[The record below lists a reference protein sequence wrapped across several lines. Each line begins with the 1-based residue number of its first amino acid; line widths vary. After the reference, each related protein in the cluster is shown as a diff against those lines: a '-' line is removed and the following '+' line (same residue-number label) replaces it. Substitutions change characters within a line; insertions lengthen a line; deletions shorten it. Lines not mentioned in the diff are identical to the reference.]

1 MAVER
6 LPKLNFSIP
15 FAMTSALPLDA
26 NSYFESLEAAMT
38 AAESAEQAGSSATQ
52 YYFGQNIIVVEDN
65 EATLYIIQPDKT
77 LKPVGSGAA
86 ADVEVDGKS
95 ITSSA
100 GILALKGFSS
110 ALVNQQVRVGENG
123 DLEWFTPDDSAVENL
138 QTEVEQLQTAV
149 DGINTEL
156 VNKADTNDVYTKT
169 ETDAKIEAAISGIY
183 TPVGSSDFANLPTP
197 GADNLG
203 NVIIVND
210 GFTTDDKFVTSGQE
224 YPAGTN
230 VVVVKTGSDLDTYKY
245 EILSTSV
252 DLTDYLTKTD
262 ASATYLTKAEAENKV
277 DKKTGYS
284 LVQDTLITKLNN
296 LADIKSVSNEF
307 SLGEEGELNLV
318 SVPQNKVTGLVDDLN
333 SKVDKVAGKG
343 LSANDF
349 TNDLKTKLDGI
360 EAGAQIN
367 VLESVKLNGQ
377 ALPVSEKAVDI
388 PIASSTVLGIVKG
401 TNVENGVGING
412 DGTMVINKLNVNKL
426 VQTEGDELILNG
438 GNSN

>member
-110 ALVNQQVRVGENG
+110 ALTNQQVRVGENG
-123 DLEWFTPDDSAVENL
+123 ELEWFTPDNSAVEDL
-138 QTEVEQLQTAV
+138 QTEVGQLQTAV

-156 VNKADTNDVYTKT
+156 ANKADTNDVYTKT
-169 ETDAKIEAAISGIY
+169 ETDAKIDAAISGVY
-183 TPVGSSDFANLPTP
+183 TPTGSSDFANLPTP

-203 NVIIVND
+203 DVIIVND
-210 GFTTDDKFVTSGQE
+210 GFTTDDKFVTPGQE

-230 VVVVKTGSDLDTYKY
+230 VVVVKTGSNPDTYKY
-245 EILSTSV
+245 EILSTAV
-252 DLTDYLTKTD
+252 DLTDYLTKTE
-262 ASATYLTKAEAENKV
+262 ASTTYLTKAEAENKV

-284 LVQDTLITKLNN
+284 LIQDTLITKLNG

-307 SLGEEGELNLV
+307 TLSEEGQLNLTSV
-318 SVPQNKVTGLVDDLN
+318 SQDKVTGLTTALD
-333 SKVDKVAGKG
+333 SKVDKVEGKG
-343 LSANDF
+343 LSTNDF
-349 TNDLKTKLDGI
+349 TNELKTKLDGI
-360 EAGAQIN
+360 QAGAQTN
-367 VLESVKLNGQ
+367 VLESVKLNGR
-377 ALPVSEKAVDI
+377 ALPISEKAVDI
-388 PIASSTVLGIVKG
+388 PVASSTVLGIVKG
-401 TNVENGVGING
+401 TDAENGVVVNG
-412 DGTMVINKLNVNKL
+412 DGTMVINKLNVNQL

>member
-110 ALVNQQVRVGENG
+110 ALTNQQVRVGENG
-123 DLEWFTPDDSAVENL
+123 ELEWFTPDNSAVEDL
-138 QTEVEQLQTAV
+138 QTEVGQLQTAV

-156 VNKADTNDVYTKT
+156 ANKADTNDVYTKT
-169 ETDAKIEAAISGIY
+169 ETDAKIDAAISGVY
-183 TPVGSSDFANLPTP
+183 TPTGSSDFANLPTP
-197 GADNLG
+197 GANNLG
-203 NVIIVND
+203 DVIIVND
-210 GFTTDDKFVTSGQE
+210 GFTTDDKFVTPGQE

-230 VVVVKTGSDLDTYKY
+230 VVVVKTGSNPDTYKY
-245 EILSTSV
+245 EILSTAV
-252 DLTDYLTKTD
+252 DLTDYLTKTE
-262 ASATYLTKAEAENKV
+262 ASTTYLTKAEAENKV

-284 LVQDTLITKLNN
+284 LIQDTLITKLNG

-307 SLGEEGELNLV
+307 TLSEEGQLNLTSV
-318 SVPQNKVTGLVDDLN
+318 SQDKVTDLTTALD
-333 SKVDKVAGKG
+333 SKVDKVEGKG
-343 LSANDF
+343 LSTNDF
-349 TNDLKTKLDGI
+349 TNELKTKLDGI
-360 EAGAQIN
+360 QAEAQTN

-377 ALPVSEKAVDI
+377 ALPISEKAVDI
-388 PIASSTVLGIVKG
+388 SVASFTVLGIVKG
-401 TNVENGVGING
+401 TDAENGVVVND
-412 DGTMVINKLNVNKL
+412 DGTMVINKLNVNQL

>member
-110 ALVNQQVRVGENG
+110 ALTNQQVRVGENG
-123 DLEWFTPDDSAVENL
+123 ELEWFTPDNSAVEDL
-138 QTEVEQLQTAV
+138 QTEVGQLQTAV

-156 VNKADTNDVYTKT
+156 ANKADTNDVY
-169 ETDAKIEAAISGIY
+169 AKIDAAISGVY
-183 TPVGSSDFANLPTP
+183 TPTGSSDFANLPTP
-197 GADNLG
+197 GANNLG
-203 NVIIVND
+203 DVIIVND
-210 GFTTDDKFVTSGQE
+210 GFTTDDKFVTPGQE

-230 VVVVKTGSDLDTYKY
+230 VVVVKTGSNPDTYKY
-245 EILSTSV
+245 ETLSTAV
-252 DLTDYLTKTD
+252 DLTDYLTKTE
-262 ASATYLTKAEAENKV
+262 ASTTYLTKAEAENKV

-284 LVQDTLITKLNN
+284 LIQDTLITKLNG

-307 SLGEEGELNLV
+307 TLSEEGQLNLTSV
-318 SVPQNKVTGLVDDLN
+318 SQDKVTGLTTALD
-333 SKVDKVAGKG
+333 SKVDKVEGKG
-343 LSANDF
+343 LSTNDF
-349 TNDLKTKLDGI
+349 TNELKTKLDGI
-360 EAGAQIN
+360 QAGAQTN

-377 ALPVSEKAVDI
+377 ALPISEKAVDI
-388 PIASSTVLGIVKG
+388 PVASSTVLGIVKG
-401 TNVENGVGING
+401 TDAENGVVVNG
-412 DGTMVINKLNVNKL
+412 DGTMVINKLNVNQL

>member
-38 AAESAEQAGSSATQ
+38 AAKSAEQAGSSATQ

-110 ALVNQQVRVGENG
+110 ALTNQQVRVGENG
-123 DLEWFTPDDSAVENL
+123 ELEWFTPDNSAVEDL
-138 QTEVEQLQTAV
+138 QTEVGQLQTAV

-156 VNKADTNDVYTKT
+156 ANKADTNDVYTKT
-169 ETDAKIEAAISGIY
+169 ETDAKIDAAISGVY
-183 TPVGSSDFANLPTP
+183 TPTGSSDFANLPTP

-203 NVIIVND
+203 DVIIVND
-210 GFTTDDKFVTSGQE
+210 GFTTDDKFVTPGQE

-230 VVVVKTGSDLDTYKY
+230 VVVVKTGSNPDTYKY
-245 EILSTSV
+245 EILSTAV
-252 DLTDYLTKTD
+252 DLTDYLTKTE
-262 ASATYLTKAEAENKV
+262 ASTTYLTKAEAENKV

-284 LVQDTLITKLNN
+284 LIQDTLITKLNG

-307 SLGEEGELNLV
+307 TLSEKGQLNLTSV
-318 SVPQNKVTGLVDDLN
+318 SQDKVTDLTTALN
-333 SKVDKVAGKG
+333 SKVDKVEGKG
-343 LSANDF
+343 LSTNDF
-349 TNDLKTKLDGI
+349 TNELKTKLDGI
-360 EAGAQIN
+360 QAEAQTN

-377 ALPVSEKAVDI
+377 ALPISKKAVDI
-388 PIASSTVLGIVKG
+388 PVASFTVLGIVKG
-401 TNVENGVGING
+401 TDAENGVVVND
-412 DGTMVINKLNVNKL
+412 DGTMVINKLNVNQL

>member
-100 GILALKGFSS
+100 GILTLKGFSS
-110 ALVNQQVRVGENG
+110 ALTNQQVRVGENRE
-123 DLEWFTPDDSAVENL
+123 LEWFTPDNSAVEDL
-138 QTEVEQLQTAV
+138 QTEVGQLQTAV

-156 VNKADTNDVYTKT
+156 ANKADTNDVYTKT
-169 ETDAKIEAAISGIY
+169 ETDAKIDAAISGVY
-183 TPVGSSDFANLPTP
+183 TPTGSSDFANLPTP
-197 GADNLG
+197 GANNLG
-203 NVIIVND
+203 DVIIVND
-210 GFTTDDKFVTSGQE
+210 GFTTDDKFVTPGQE

-230 VVVVKTGSDLDTYKY
+230 VVVVKTGSNPDTYKY
-245 EILSTSV
+245 EILSTAV
-252 DLTDYLTKTD
+252 DLTDYLTKTE
-262 ASATYLTKAEAENKV
+262 ASTTYLTKAEAENKV

-284 LVQDTLITKLNN
+284 LIQDTLITKLNG

-307 SLGEEGELNLV
+307 TLSEEGQLNLTSV
-318 SVPQNKVTGLVDDLN
+318 SQDKVTDLTTALD
-333 SKVDKVAGKG
+333 SKVDKVEGKG
-343 LSANDF
+343 LSTNDF
-349 TNDLKTKLDGI
+349 TNELKTKLDGI
-360 EAGAQIN
+360 QAEAQTN

-377 ALPVSEKAVDI
+377 ALPISEKAVDI
-388 PIASSTVLGIVKG
+388 PVASSTVLGIVKG
-401 TNVENGVGING
+401 TDAENGVVVND
-412 DGTMVINKLNVNKL
+412 DGTMVINKLNVNQL

>member
-110 ALVNQQVRVGENG
+110 ALTNQQVRVGENG
-123 DLEWFTPDDSAVENL
+123 ELEWFTPDNSAI
-138 QTEVEQLQTAV
+138 

-156 VNKADTNDVYTKT
+156 ANKADINDVYTKI
-169 ETDAKIEAAISGIY
+169 ETDAKIDAAISGVY
-183 TPVGSSDFANLPTP
+183 TPTGSSDFANLPTP
-197 GADNLG
+197 GANNLG
-203 NVIIVND
+203 DVIIVND
-210 GFTTDDKFVTSGQE
+210 GFTTDDKFVTPGQE

-230 VVVVKTGSDLDTYKY
+230 VVVVKTGSNPDTYKY
-245 EILSTSV
+245 EILSTAV
-252 DLTDYLTKTD
+252 DLTDYLTKTE
-262 ASATYLTKAEAENKV
+262 ASTTYLTKAEAENKV

-284 LVQDTLITKLNN
+284 LIQDTLITKLNG

-307 SLGEEGELNLV
+307 TLSEEGQLNLTSV
-318 SVPQNKVTGLVDDLN
+318 SQDKVTGLTTALD
-333 SKVDKVAGKG
+333 SKVDKVEGKG
-343 LSANDF
+343 LSTNDF
-349 TNDLKTKLDGI
+349 TNELKTKLDGI
-360 EAGAQIN
+360 QAGAQTN

-377 ALPVSEKAVDI
+377 ALPISEKAVDI
-388 PIASSTVLGIVKG
+388 PVASSTVLGIVKG
-401 TNVENGVGING
+401 TDAENGVVVNG
-412 DGTMVINKLNVNKL
+412 DGTMVINKLNVNQL

>member
-110 ALVNQQVRVGENG
+110 ALTNQQVRVGENG
-123 DLEWFTPDDSAVENL
+123 ELEWFTPDNSAVEDL
-138 QTEVEQLQTAV
+138 QTEVGQLQTAV

-156 VNKADTNDVYTKT
+156 ANKADTNDVYTKT
-169 ETDAKIEAAISGIY
+169 ETDAKIDAAISGVY
-183 TPVGSSDFANLPTP
+183 TPTGSSDFANLPTP

-203 NVIIVND
+203 DVIIVND
-210 GFTTDDKFVTSGQE
+210 GFTTDDKFVTPGQE

-230 VVVVKTGSDLDTYKY
+230 VVVVKTGSNPDTYKY
-245 EILSTSV
+245 EILSTAV
-252 DLTDYLTKTD
+252 DLTDYLTKTE
-262 ASATYLTKAEAENKV
+262 ASTTYLTKAEAENKV

-284 LVQDTLITKLNN
+284 LIQDTLITKLNG

-307 SLGEEGELNLV
+307 TLSEEGQLNLTSV
-318 SVPQNKVTGLVDDLN
+318 SQDKVTDLTTALDR
-333 SKVDKVAGKG
+333 KVDKVEGKG
-343 LSANDF
+343 LSTSDF
-349 TNDLKTKLDGI
+349 TKKKKTKLDGI
-360 EAGAQIN
+360 QAGAQTN

-377 ALPVSEKAVDI
+377 ALPISEKAVDI
-388 PIASSTVLGIVKG
+388 PVASSTVLGIVKG
-401 TNVENGVGING
+401 TDAENGVVVND
-412 DGTMVINKLNVNKL
+412 DGTMVINKLNVNQL

>member
-110 ALVNQQVRVGENG
+110 ALTNQQVRVGENG
-123 DLEWFTPDDSAVENL
+123 ELEWFTPDNSAVEDL
-138 QTEVEQLQTAV
+138 QTEVGQLQTAV

-156 VNKADTNDVYTKT
+156 ANKADTNDVYTKT
-169 ETDAKIEAAISGIY
+169 ETDAKIDAAISGVY
-183 TPVGSSDFANLPTP
+183 TPTGSSDFANLPTP

-203 NVIIVND
+203 DVIIVND
-210 GFTTDDKFVTSGQE
+210 GFTTDDKFVTPGQE
-224 YPAGTN
+224 HPAGTN
-230 VVVVKTGSDLDTYKY
+230 VVVVKTGSNPDTYKY
-245 EILSTSV
+245 EILSTAV
-252 DLTDYLTKTD
+252 DLTDYLTKTE
-262 ASATYLTKAEAENKV
+262 ASTTYLTKAEAENKV

-284 LVQDTLITKLNN
+284 LIQDTLITKLNG

-307 SLGEEGELNLV
+307 TLSEEGQLNLTSV
-318 SVPQNKVTGLVDDLN
+318 SQDKVTGLTTALD
-333 SKVDKVAGKG
+333 SKVDKVEGKG
-343 LSANDF
+343 LSTNDF
-349 TNDLKTKLDGI
+349 TNELKTKLDGI
-360 EAGAQIN
+360 QAGAQTN

-377 ALPVSEKAVDI
+377 ALPISEKAVDI
-388 PIASSTVLGIVKG
+388 PVASSTVLGIVKG
-401 TNVENGVGING
+401 TDAENGVVVNG
-412 DGTMVINKLNVNKL
+412 DGTMVINKLNVNQL

>member
-110 ALVNQQVRVGENG
+110 ALTNQQVRVGENG
-123 DLEWFTPDDSAVENL
+123 ELEWFTPDNSAVEDL
-138 QTEVEQLQTAV
+138 QTEVGQLQTAV

-156 VNKADTNDVYTKT
+156 ANKADTNDVYTKT
-169 ETDAKIEAAISGIY
+169 ETDAKIDAAISGVY
-183 TPVGSSDFANLPTP
+183 TPTGSSDFANLPTP

-203 NVIIVND
+203 DVIIVND
-210 GFTTDDKFVTSGQE
+210 GFTTDDKFVTPGQE

-230 VVVVKTGSDLDTYKY
+230 VVVVKTGSNPDTYKY
-245 EILSTSV
+245 EILSTAV
-252 DLTDYLTKTD
+252 DLTDYLTKTE
-262 ASATYLTKAEAENKV
+262 ASTTYLTKAEAENKV

-284 LVQDTLITKLNN
+284 LIQDTLITKLNG

-307 SLGEEGELNLV
+307 TLSEEGQLNLTV
-318 SVPQNKVTGLVDDLN
+318 SQDKVTGLTTALD
-333 SKVDKVAGKG
+333 SKVDKVEGKG
-343 LSANDF
+343 LSTNDF
-349 TNDLKTKLDGI
+349 TNELKTKLDGI
-360 EAGAQIN
+360 QAGAQTN

-377 ALPVSEKAVDI
+377 ALPISEKAVDI
-388 PIASSTVLGIVKG
+388 PVASSTVLGIVKG
-401 TNVENGVGING
+401 TDAENGVVVNG
-412 DGTMVINKLNVNKL
+412 DGTMVINKLNVNQL

>member
-65 EATLYIIQPDKT
+65 KATLYIIQPDKT
-77 LKPVGSGAA
+77 LKSVGSGAA

-110 ALVNQQVRVGENG
+110 ALTNQQVRVGENG
-123 DLEWFTPDDSAVENL
+123 ELEWFTPDNSAVEDL
-138 QTEVEQLQTAV
+138 QTEVGQLQTAV

-156 VNKADTNDVYTKT
+156 ANKADTNDVYTKT
-169 ETDAKIEAAISGIY
+169 ETDAKIDAAISGVY
-183 TPVGSSDFANLPTP
+183 TPTGSSDFANLPTP
-197 GADNLG
+197 GANNLG
-203 NVIIVND
+203 DVIIVNN
-210 GFTTDDKFVTSGQE
+210 GFTTDDKFVTPGQE

-230 VVVVKTGSDLDTYKY
+230 VVVVKTGSNPDTYKY
-245 EILSTSV
+245 EILSTAV
-252 DLTDYLTKTD
+252 DLTDYLTKTE
-262 ASATYLTKAEAENKV
+262 ASTTYLTKAEAENKV

-284 LVQDTLITKLNN
+284 LIQDTLITKLNG

-307 SLGEEGELNLV
+307 TLSEEGQLNLTSV
-318 SVPQNKVTGLVDDLN
+318 SQDKVTGLTTALD
-333 SKVDKVAGKG
+333 SKVDKVEGKG
-343 LSANDF
+343 LSTNDF
-349 TNDLKTKLDGI
+349 TNELKTKLDGI
-360 EAGAQIN
+360 QAGAQTN

-377 ALPVSEKAVDI
+377 ALLISKKAVDI

-401 TNVENGVGING
+401 TDAENGVVVNG
-412 DGTMVINKLNVNKL
+412 DGTMVINKLNVNQL
-426 VQTEGDELILNG
+426 VQTKGDELILNG

>member
-110 ALVNQQVRVGENG
+110 ALTNQQVRVGENG
-123 DLEWFTPDDSAVENL
+123 ELEWFTPDNSAVEDL
-138 QTEVEQLQTAV
+138 QTEVGQLQTAV

-156 VNKADTNDVYTKT
+156 ANKADTNDVYTKT
-169 ETDAKIEAAISGIY
+169 ETDAKIDAAISGVY
-183 TPVGSSDFANLPTP
+183 TPTGSSDFANLPTP

-203 NVIIVND
+203 DVIIVND
-210 GFTTDDKFVTSGQE
+210 GFTTDDKFVTPGQE

-230 VVVVKTGSDLDTYKY
+230 VVVVKTGSNPDTYKY
-245 EILSTSV
+245 EILSTAV
-252 DLTDYLTKTD
+252 DLTDYLTKTE
-262 ASATYLTKAEAENKV
+262 ASTTYLTKAEAENKV

-284 LVQDTLITKLNN
+284 LIQDTVITKLNG
-296 LADIKSVSNEF
+296 LADIKS
-307 SLGEEGELNLV
+307 
-318 SVPQNKVTGLVDDLN
+318 
-333 SKVDKVAGKG
+333 DKVEGKG
-343 LSANDF
+343 LSTNDF
-349 TNDLKTKLDGI
+349 TNELKTKLDGI
-360 EAGAQIN
+360 QAGAQTN

-377 ALPVSEKAVDI
+377 ALPISEKAVDI
-388 PIASSTVLGIVKG
+388 PVASSTVLGIVKG
-401 TNVENGVGING
+401 TDAENGVVVNG
-412 DGTMVINKLNVNKL
+412 DGTMVINKLNVNQL

>member
-65 EATLYIIQPDKT
+65 KATLYIIQPDKT

-110 ALVNQQVRVGENG
+110 ALTNQQVRVGENG
-123 DLEWFTPDDSAVENL
+123 ELEWFTPDNSAVEDL
-138 QTEVEQLQTAV
+138 QT
-149 DGINTEL
+149 
-156 VNKADTNDVYTKT
+156 
-169 ETDAKIEAAISGIY
+169 
-183 TPVGSSDFANLPTP
+183 
-197 GADNLG
+197 
-203 NVIIVND
+203 
-210 GFTTDDKFVTSGQE
+210 
-224 YPAGTN
+224 
-230 VVVVKTGSDLDTYKY
+230 DLD
-245 EILSTSV
+245 
-252 DLTDYLTKTD
+252 
-262 ASATYLTKAEAENKV
+262 
-277 DKKTGYS
+277 
-284 LVQDTLITKLNN
+284 
-296 LADIKSVSNEF
+296 
-307 SLGEEGELNLV
+307 
-318 SVPQNKVTGLVDDLN
+318 
-333 SKVDKVAGKG
+333 SKVDKVEGKG
-343 LSANDF
+343 LSTNDF
-349 TNDLKTKLDGI
+349 TNELKTKLDGI
-360 EAGAQIN
+360 QAGAQTN

-377 ALPVSEKAVDI
+377 ALPISEKAVDI
-388 PIASSTVLGIVKG
+388 PVASSTVLGIVKG
-401 TNVENGVGING
+401 TDAENGVVVNG
-412 DGTMVINKLNVNKL
+412 DGTMVINKLNVNQL

>member
-38 AAESAEQAGSSATQ
+38 AAENAGQAGSSATQ
-52 YYFGQNIIVVEDN
+52 YYFGQNIIVVEN
-65 EATLYIIQPDKT
+65 NKATLYIIQPDKT

-110 ALVNQQVRVGENG
+110 ALTNQQVRVGENG
-123 DLEWFTPDDSAVENL
+123 ELEWFTPDNSAVEDL
-138 QTEVEQLQTAV
+138 QTEVGQLQTAV

-156 VNKADTNDVYTKT
+156 ANKADTNDVYTKI
-169 ETDAKIEAAISGIY
+169 ETDA
-183 TPVGSSDFANLPTP
+183 N
-197 GADNLG
+197 
-203 NVIIVND
+203 
-210 GFTTDDKFVTSGQE
+210 
-224 YPAGTN
+224 
-230 VVVVKTGSDLDTYKY
+230 
-245 EILSTSV
+245 
-252 DLTDYLTKTD
+252 YLTKTE
-262 ASATYLTKAEAENKV
+262 ASTTYLTKAEAENKV

-284 LVQDTLITKLNN
+284 LIQDTLITKLNG

-307 SLGEEGELNLV
+307 TLSEKGQLNLTSV
-318 SVPQNKVTGLVDDLN
+318 SQDKVTDLTTALD
-333 SKVDKVAGKG
+333 SKVDKVEGKG
-343 LSANDF
+343 LSTNDF
-349 TNDLKTKLDGI
+349 TNELKTKLDGI
-360 EAGAQIN
+360 QAEAQTN

-377 ALPVSEKAVDI
+377 ALPISEKAVDI
-388 PIASSTVLGIVKG
+388 PVASFTVLGIVKG
-401 TNVENGVGING
+401 TDAENGVVVND
-412 DGTMVINKLNVNKL
+412 DGTMVINKLNVNQL
-426 VQTEGDELILNG
+426 VQTEGNELILNG

>member
-110 ALVNQQVRVGENG
+110 ALTNQQVRVGENG
-123 DLEWFTPDDSAVENL
+123 ELEWFTPDNSAVEDL
-138 QTEVEQLQTAV
+138 QTEVGQLQTAV

-156 VNKADTNDVYTKT
+156 ANKADTNDVYTKI
-169 ETDAKIEAAISGIY
+169 ETDAKIDAAISGVY
-183 TPVGSSDFANLPTP
+183 TPTGSSDFANLPTP
-197 GADNLG
+197 GANNLG
-203 NVIIVND
+203 DVIIVND
-210 GFTTDDKFVTSGQE
+210 GFTTDDKFVTPGQE

-230 VVVVKTGSDLDTYKY
+230 VVVVKTGSNPDTYKY
-245 EILSTSV
+245 EILSTAV
-252 DLTDYLTKTD
+252 DLTDYLTKTE
-262 ASATYLTKAEAENKV
+262 ASTTYLT
-277 DKKTGYS
+277 
-284 LVQDTLITKLNN
+284 
-296 LADIKSVSNEF
+296 
-307 SLGEEGELNLV
+307 
-318 SVPQNKVTGLVDDLN
+318 
-333 SKVDKVAGKG
+333 
-343 LSANDF
+343 
-349 TNDLKTKLDGI
+349 
-360 EAGAQIN
+360 
-367 VLESVKLNGQ
+367 
-377 ALPVSEKAVDI
+377 
-388 PIASSTVLGIVKG
+388 
-401 TNVENGVGING
+401 
-412 DGTMVINKLNVNKL
+412 
-426 VQTEGDELILNG
+426 
-438 GNSN
+438 

>member
-110 ALVNQQVRVGENG
+110 ALTNQQVRVGENG
-123 DLEWFTPDDSAVENL
+123 ELEWFTPDNSAVEDL
-138 QTEVEQLQTAV
+138 QTEVGQLQTAV

-156 VNKADTNDVYTKT
+156 ANKADTNDVYTKI
-169 ETDAKIEAAISGIY
+169 ETDAKIDAAISGVY
-183 TPVGSSDFANLPTP
+183 TPTGSSDFANLPTP
-197 GADNLG
+197 GANNLG
-203 NVIIVND
+203 DVIIVND
-210 GFTTDDKFVTSGQE
+210 GFTTDDKFVTPGQE

-230 VVVVKTGSDLDTYKY
+230 VVVVKTGSNPDTYKY
-245 EILSTSV
+245 EILSTAV
-252 DLTDYLTKTD
+252 DLTDYLTKTE
-262 ASATYLTKAEAENKV
+262 ASTTYLTKAEAENKV

-284 LVQDTLITKLNN
+284 LIQDTLITKLNG

-307 SLGEEGELNLV
+307 TLSEEGQLNLTSV
-318 SVPQNKVTGLVDDLN
+318 SQDKVTGLTTALD
-333 SKVDKVAGKG
+333 SKVDKVEGKG
-343 LSANDF
+343 LSTNDF
-349 TNDLKTKLDGI
+349 TNELKTKLDGI
-360 EAGAQIN
+360 QAEAQTN

-377 ALPVSEKAVDI
+377 ALPISEKAVDI
-388 PIASSTVLGIVKG
+388 PVASFTVLGIVKG
-401 TNVENGVGING
+401 TDAENSVVVND
-412 DGTMVINKLNVNKL
+412 DGTMVINKLNVNQL

>member
-110 ALVNQQVRVGENG
+110 ALTNQQVRVGENG
-123 DLEWFTPDDSAVENL
+123 ELEWFTPDNSAVEDL
-138 QTEVEQLQTAV
+138 QTEVGQLQTAV
-149 DGINTEL
+149 DEINTEL
-156 VNKADTNDVYTKT
+156 ANKADTNDVYTKT
-169 ETDAKIEAAISGIY
+169 ETDAKIDAAISGVY
-183 TPVGSSDFANLPTP
+183 TPTGSSDFANLPTP
-197 GADNLG
+197 GA
-203 NVIIVND
+203 
-210 GFTTDDKFVTSGQE
+210 
-224 YPAGTN
+224 
-230 VVVVKTGSDLDTYKY
+230 YKY
-245 EILSTSV
+245 EILSTAV
-252 DLTDYLTKTD
+252 DLTDYLTKTE
-262 ASATYLTKAEAENKV
+262 ASTTYLTKAEAENKV

-284 LVQDTLITKLNN
+284 LIQDTLITKLNG

-307 SLGEEGELNLV
+307 TLSEKGQLNLTSV
-318 SVPQNKVTGLVDDLN
+318 SQDKVTDLTTALD
-333 SKVDKVAGKG
+333 SKVDKVEGKG
-343 LSANDF
+343 LSTNDF
-349 TNDLKTKLDGI
+349 TNELKTKLDGI
-360 EAGAQIN
+360 QAEAQTN

-377 ALPVSEKAVDI
+377 ALPISEKAVDI
-388 PIASSTVLGIVKG
+388 PVASFTVLGIVKG
-401 TNVENGVGING
+401 TDAENGVVVND
-412 DGTMVINKLNVNKL
+412 DGTMVINKLNVNQL

>member
-230 VVVVKTGSDLDTYKY
+230 VVVVKTGSDPDTYKY

-262 ASATYLTKAEAENKV
+262 ASATYLTKAEAE
-277 DKKTGYS
+277 
-284 LVQDTLITKLNN
+284 
-296 LADIKSVSNEF
+296 
-307 SLGEEGELNLV
+307 
-318 SVPQNKVTGLVDDLN
+318 NKVTGLVDDLN

>member
-1 MAVER
+1 MVVER

-26 NSYFESLEAAMT
+26 NSYFESLEDAMT

-110 ALVNQQVRVGENG
+110 ALTNQQVRVGENG
-123 DLEWFTPDDSAVENL
+123 ELEWFTPDNSAVEDL
-138 QTEVEQLQTAV
+138 QTEVGQLQTAV

-156 VNKADTNDVYTKT
+156 ANKADTNDVYTKI
-169 ETDAKIEAAISGIY
+169 ETDAKIDAAISGVY
-183 TPVGSSDFANLPTP
+183 TPTGSSDFANLPTP
-197 GADNLG
+197 EANNLG
-203 NVIIVND
+203 DVIIVND
-210 GFTTDDKFVTSGQE
+210 GFTTDDKFVTPGQE

-230 VVVVKTGSDLDTYKY
+230 VVVVKTGSNPDTYKY
-245 EILSTSV
+245 EILSTAV
-252 DLTDYLTKTD
+252 DLIDYLTKTE
-262 ASATYLTKAEAENKV
+262 ASTTYLTKAEAENKV

-284 LVQDTLITKLNN
+284 LIQDTLITKLNG

-307 SLGEEGELNLV
+307 TLSEEGQLNLTSV
-318 SVPQNKVTGLVDDLN
+318 SQDKVTGLTTALD
-333 SKVDKVAGKG
+333 SKVDKVEGKG
-343 LSANDF
+343 LSTNDF
-349 TNDLKTKLDGI
+349 TNELKTKLDGI
-360 EAGAQIN
+360 QAGAQTN

-377 ALPVSEKAVDI
+377 ALPISEKAVDI
-388 PIASSTVLGIVKG
+388 PVASSTVLGIVKG
-401 TNVENGVGING
+401 TDAENGVVVNG
-412 DGTMVINKLNVNKL
+412 DGTMVINKLNVNQL

>member
-110 ALVNQQVRVGENG
+110 ALTNQQVRVGENG
-123 DLEWFTPDDSAVENL
+123 ELEWFTPDNSAVEDL
-138 QTEVEQLQTAV
+138 QTEVGQLQTAV

-156 VNKADTNDVYTKT
+156 ANKADTNDVYTKT
-169 ETDAKIEAAISGIY
+169 ETDAKIDAAISGVY
-183 TPVGSSDFANLPTP
+183 TPTGSSDFANLPTP
-197 GADNLG
+197 GANNLG
-203 NVIIVND
+203 DVIIVND
-210 GFTTDDKFVTSGQE
+210 GFTTDDKFVTPGQE

-230 VVVVKTGSDLDTYKY
+230 VVVVKTGSNPDTYKY
-245 EILSTSV
+245 EILSTAV
-252 DLTDYLTKTD
+252 DLTDYLTKTE
-262 ASATYLTKAEAENKV
+262 ASTTYLTKAEAENKV

-284 LVQDTLITKLNN
+284 LIQDTLITKLNG

-307 SLGEEGELNLV
+307 TLSEKGQLNLTSV
-318 SVPQNKVTGLVDDLN
+318 SQDKVTDLTTALD
-333 SKVDKVAGKG
+333 SKVDKVEGKG
-343 LSANDF
+343 LSTNDF
-349 TNDLKTKLDGI
+349 TNELKTKLNGI
-360 EAGAQIN
+360 QAEAQTN

-377 ALPVSEKAVDI
+377 ALPISEKAVDI
-388 PIASSTVLGIVKG
+388 PVASSMVLGIVKG
-401 TNVENGVGING
+401 TDAENGVVVNG
-412 DGTMVINKLNVNKL
+412 DGTMVINKLNVNQL

>member
-65 EATLYIIQPDKT
+65 KATLYIIQPDKT

-110 ALVNQQVRVGENG
+110 ALTNQQVRVGENG
-123 DLEWFTPDDSAVENL
+123 ELEWFTPDNSAVEDL
-138 QTEVEQLQTAV
+138 QTEVGQLQTAV

-156 VNKADTNDVYTKT
+156 ANKADTNDVYTKI
-169 ETDAKIEAAISGIY
+169 ETDVKIDAAISGVY
-183 TPVGSSDFANLPTP
+183 TPTGSSDFANLPTP
-197 GADNLG
+197 GANNLG
-203 NVIIVND
+203 DVIIVND
-210 GFTTDDKFVTSGQE
+210 RFITDDKFVTPGQE

-230 VVVVKTGSDLDTYKY
+230 VVVVKTGSNPDTYKY
-245 EILSTSV
+245 EILSTAV
-252 DLTDYLTKTD
+252 DLTDYLTKTE
-262 ASATYLTKAEAENKV
+262 ASTTYLTKAEAENKV

-284 LVQDTLITKLNN
+284 LIQDTLITKLNG

-307 SLGEEGELNLV
+307 TLSEEGQLNLTSV
-318 SVPQNKVTGLVDDLN
+318 SQDKVTGLTTALD
-333 SKVDKVAGKG
+333 SKVDKVEGKG
-343 LSANDF
+343 LSTNDF
-349 TNDLKTKLDGI
+349 TNELKTKLDGI
-360 EAGAQIN
+360 QAGAQTN

-377 ALPVSEKAVDI
+377 ALPISEKAVDI
-388 PIASSTVLGIVKG
+388 PVASSTVLGIVKG
-401 TNVENGVGING
+401 TDAENGVVVNG
-412 DGTMVINKLNVNKL
+412 DGTMVINKLNVNQL